1 MIKVEKYVYLKTAD
15 IFIHRINCTPEN
27 ISKLIDVFEFKNNIE
42 IIADMGFADEE
53 SFPFEKI
60 ESFKLKHNAS
70 FEKNK
75 FSNGF
80 FRLIALSNECQN
92 FLKDSFTFD
101 IEYMAIYSVK
111 DESLLGQN
119 LSYDMCRSLIKQK
132 RLDVFMVI
140 TLDESRIVITLNKE
154 TYNAKQIAAKIKA
167 LFLPK
172 LQ

>member
-1 MIKVEKYVYLKTAD
+1 MKIKVKKYIYLKTAE

-42 IIADMGFADEE
+42 IVADMGFADEE

-70 FEKNK
+70 FEKSK
-75 FSNGF
+75 YSNGF

-101 IEYMAIYSVK
+101 IEHIAICSVK
-111 DESLLGQN
+111 DESIFGQN
-119 LSYDMCRSLIKQK
+119 LTYDMCRSLIKQK
-132 RLDVFMVI
+132 RMDVFMVI
-140 TLDESRIVITLNKE
+140 TLDDSQIAITFNKE
-154 TYNAKQIAAKIKA
+154 TYNAKQIVAKIKA
-167 LFLPK
+167 LF
-172 LQ
+172 